1 MSSAIVAAGQSA
13 MPPPGPTSSFSGF
26 GNSSV
31 EDYLFQAS
39 VEENA
44 KIFAAV
50 EKVRARLD
58 QM

>member
-1 MSSAIVAAGQSA
+1 